1 MSGDAGAPRIELAGA
16 RVRLLPER
24 ALLLEAHATLLVAD
38 LHLGKAATF
47 RHHGVPIPGGGTAD
61 DLRRLAAALDRT
73 GARRLV
79 VLGDLFHARVGRD
92 AARTRD
98 ALAAWRAPRAD
109 LHVTLVRGNHDR
121 ASGDPPASLDVDV
134 VDAPLALAPFLLAH
148 HPAPIPGGYVLAG
161 HLHPV
166 ARLAGPARERLRL
179 PCFLFGHDVGVLPA
193 FGGFT
198 GGAVVRP
205 APGERIY
212 VIADGEV
219 LPVRTPAPNLPGGRG

>member
-1 MSGDAGAPRIELAGA
+1 MTGDGGAPRIELAGA

-38 LHLGKAATF
+38 VHLGKAATL

-61 DLRRLAAALDRT
+61 DLRRLDIALART

-92 AARTRD
+92 ALRTRD
-98 ALAAWRAPRAD
+98 ALAAWRAAHPG

-121 ASGDPPASLDVDV
+121 ASGDPPASLGVEV

-148 HPAPIPGGYVLAG
+148 HPAPVPGGYVLAG

-166 ARLAGPARERLRL
+166 ARLAGPARQRLRL
-179 PCFLFGHDVGVLPA
+179 PCFHLGRDVGVLPA
-193 FGGFT
+193 FGGLT

-205 APGERIY
+205 APGERIF
-212 VIADGEV
+212 VVADGEV
-219 LPVRTPAPNLPGGRG
+219 LPVHAPAPNLPGRRG